1 MRRVVRWGAV
11 AVLVAAVFV
20 SAASAIRLWQGE
32 RAIAR
37 IAALGAGQDVTGD
50 HGSDPAVLA
59 AQGLALVAR
68 GKSEAAQAV
77 ADRLD
82 GAPAEHAA
90 VLYAIANARMRAALG
105 IFTQVPFRVIKGSIA
120 QAKAEYRQA
129 IQLDPDNWDARYN
142 YAIAAALVRDTES
155 STPSAGDEMAHERA
169 AWPDIPGAPNGMP

>member
-1 MRRVVRWGAV
+1 MKRAIRWGAV
-11 AVLVAAVFV
+11 AILVTATGMF
-20 SAASAIRLWQGE
+20 AASAIRLWHGE
-32 RAIAR
+32 RDIAR
-37 IAALGAGQDVTGD
+37 IASLGAGQNLAVDDGA
-50 HGSDPAVLA
+50 DPAVLA
-59 AQGLALVAR
+59 AEGATLVAR
-68 GKSEAAQAV
+68 GKSEAAQAI
-77 ADRLD
+77 ADRLN
-82 GAPAEHAA
+82 GAPADHAA